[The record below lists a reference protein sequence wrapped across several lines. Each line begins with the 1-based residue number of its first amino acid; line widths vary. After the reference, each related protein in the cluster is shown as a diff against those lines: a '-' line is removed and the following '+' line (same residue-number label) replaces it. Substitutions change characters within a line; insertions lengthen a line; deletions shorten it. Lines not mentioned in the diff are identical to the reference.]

1 VKDVLKLLFFLS
13 QYSADIL
20 KTFEELKAFVELM
33 LERWQSDGVPA
44 MGSDDSLLLPDP
56 EQFPELVEAFA
67 NFPVESVGDTV
78 KERGGLFRDLIKYA
92 IENPE
97 KIMAL
102 INLILSLTK
111 GKQ

>member
-1 VKDVLKLLFFLS
+1 MKDVLKLLFFLS
-13 QYSADIL
+13 QYSADII

-44 MGSDDSLLLPDP
+44 MGGDLYLPDP
-56 EQFPELVEAFA
+56 DQFPELVEAFA
-67 NFPVESVGDTV
+67 NFPVESVG
-78 KERGGLFRDLIKYA
+78 ERGGLFRDLIKYA

>member
-1 VKDVLKLLFFLS
+1 MKDVLKLLFFLS

-44 MGSDDSLLLPDP
+44 MGNDDSILLPDS

-67 NFPVESVGDTV
+67 NFPVESVG
-78 KERGGLFRDLIKYA
+78 ERGGPFRDLIKYA

-97 KIMAL
+97 KVMAL